1 MAKTNTPTIASAV
14 IDKFGGLTA
23 TARALSTE
31 DNRFPVTT
39 VQGWRVRGE
48 IPTEHWAA
56 LIEAG
61 QQRGV
66 ELQVADF
73 LPPELAARVVAA

>member
-1 MAKTNTPTIASAV
+1 MPKKPDTIASAV
-14 IDKFGGLTA
+14 IDQFGGLTA

-31 DNRFPVTT
+31 DKVFPVTT
-39 VQGWRVRGE
+39 VQGWRDRGE

-56 LIEAG
+56 LIDAARLKG
-61 QQRGV
+61 KTLTVG
-66 ELQVADF
+66 DF